1 MDAESTEDA
10 IIYQGSRNEAEMIE
24 INPGTGRYEC
34 RVRNDLGTTTKF
46 IVLHPSGKLQ
56 TQLTLFIFRKEKIK
70 PYIKFF
76 FHLNK

>member
-1 MDAESTEDA
+1 MEIAIVDMDAETSEDA
-10 IIYQGSRNEAEMIE
+10 IIYRGSKDAKMIE

-56 TQLTLFIFRKEKIK
+56 TQLTIL
-70 PYIKFF
+70 
-76 FHLNK
+76 

>member
-1 MDAESTEDA
+1 MDSESPNDQ
-10 IIYQGSRNEAEMIE
+10 IIYRGTSGEQVE

-56 TQLTLFIFRKEKIK
+56 TQLTILW
-70 PYIKFF
+70 
-76 FHLNK
+76 